1 MPIRTPARGANESRQ
16 SGANPLRE
24 KAFAALHGVTRELSI
39 QRKIRLLPT
48 IGGAA
53 MFAILVM
60 TIAFGMLSRHST
72 TRIRDGYYPSARLSA
87 DLRERLAAMEHR
99 FDDASITKQP
109 QALRDA
115 DTQLDSVIRE
125 LDAARKNPVLDVPTI
140 EALRTAVRH
149 YHASARRVSERMIAG
164 ETGDS
169 IADATA
175 WTTKQ
180 YDALRA
186 ELDATAVADQERI
199 ESAFTSASRLEL
211 ATSIAI
217 GIVALGAVAFLW
229 VLSLFTEELLT
240 RTLTDPIG
248 EAAHVADR
256 LARGDVT
263 VTIPSSVDGEVGRLL
278 RAMEQM
284 VQYLKEM
291 ATAAEA
297 IAAGDV
303 TVHMEP
309 RSAQDAFGVA
319 FRHMTQY
326 LQSMAQVADS
336 VSAGNL
342 AQAVEPRSSA
352 DTFGR
357 AFASM
362 IGTLST
368 AVAELRGAAQAIAGA
383 AAEVASS
390 AQELSQSTSDEA
402 AVVQQASAAI
412 DRVHSLVRR
421 NAETSRETEELAQ
434 RGANDAEQSGHA
446 TQDTL
451 RAMHRITERISAVGE
466 IATQTNLLALNAA
479 IEAARAG
486 EHGRGFAVVAA
497 EVRQLAEGSHQAA
510 QEIQTLV
517 SSSHGVAQRSSELL
531 TTLVPAIAQTA
542 ALMQRIASAS
552 AEQTNGLSEV
562 TSAMRGVDQATQRNA
577 AAAQQLAATA
587 AEMSA
592 QAEVLQDLISTFKL
606 AA

>member
-1 MPIRTPARGANESRQ
+1 MQPRPVARRSIESRQ
-16 SGANPLRE
+16 SAGNPLRE
-24 KAFAALHGVTRELSI
+24 KAFAALYQATRELTI

-48 IGGAA
+48 IAGVA

-72 TRIRDGYYPSARLSA
+72 ARIRDGYYPSARISA
-87 DLRERLAAMEHR
+87 DLRDRIAAMQHR
-99 FDDASITKQP
+99 IEDAAVSKEP
-109 QALRDA
+109 SALRDA
-115 DTQLDSVIRE
+115 DAQLDSAMRE
-125 LDAARKNPVLDVPTI
+125 LDAAIADQQRI
-140 EALRTAVRH
+140 EA
-149 YHASARRVSERMIAG
+149 
-164 ETGDS
+164 
-169 IADATA
+169 
-175 WTTKQ
+175 
-180 YDALRA
+180 
-186 ELDATAVADQERI
+186 
-199 ESAFTSASRLEL
+199 AFTSASRLEL

-217 GIVALGAVAFLW
+217 GIIALGTVAFLW

-263 VTIPSSVDGEVGRLL
+263 VTIPSAVDGEVGRLL

-303 TVHMEP
+303 SVRMEP
-309 RSAQDAFGVA
+309 RSEQDAFGVA
-319 FRHMTQY
+319 FQHMTQY

-342 AQAVEPRSSA
+342 AHHVEPRSPA

-357 AFASM
+357 AFAAM

-368 AVAELRGAAQAIAGA
+368 AVSELRGAAQAIAGA

-390 AQELSQSTSDEA
+390 AQELSHSTSEEA
-402 AVVQQASAAI
+402 TVVQQASAAI
-412 DRVHSLVRR
+412 ERVHSLVRS
-421 NAETSRETEELAQ
+421 NAETSQETEQLAR
-434 RGANDAEQSGHA
+434 RGATDAEQSGHA

-486 EHGRGFAVVAA
+486 DHGRGFAVVAA
-497 EVRQLAEGSHQAA
+497 EVRQLAEGSQQAA
-510 QEIQTLV
+510 QEIQALV
-517 SSSHGVAQRSSELL
+517 ASSHGVAQRSSELL
-531 TTLVPAIAQTA
+531 ST
-542 ALMQRIASAS
+542 LMQRIASAS
-552 AEQTNGLSEV
+552 AEQTNGLGEV

-592 QAEVLQDLISTFKL
+592 QAEVLQDLMSTFKL

>member
-1 MPIRTPARGANESRQ
+1 MEFRTAGSGAAEAREGA
-16 SGANPLRE
+16 ANPLRE
-24 KAFAALHGVTRELSI
+24 KAFATLHRATRELTI
-39 QRKIRLLPT
+39 QRKIRLLPM
-48 IGGAA
+48 IAGAA

-60 TIAFGMLSRHST
+60 TIAFVMLSRHST
-72 TRIRDGYYPSARLSA
+72 ARIRDGYYTSARLSA
-87 DLRERLAAMEHR
+87 DLRERLAVMQHRLEDVAAMKEAGALKNA
-99 FDDASITKQP
+99 DA
-109 QALRDA
+109 
-115 DTQLDSVIRE
+115 QLDLAMRE
-125 LDAARKNPVLDVPTI
+125 LDAARQNSVLVI
-140 EALRTAVRH
+140 
-149 YHASARRVSERMIAG
+149 
-164 ETGDS
+164 
-169 IADATA
+169 
-175 WTTKQ
+175 
-180 YDALRA
+180 
-186 ELDATAVADQERI
+186 ADQERI
-199 ESAFTSASRLEL
+199 EPAFTSASRLEL

-217 GIVALGAVAFLW
+217 GIVALGTVGFLW
-229 VLSLFTEELLT
+229 VLSLFTEDLLT
-240 RTLTDPIG
+240 RTLTNPIG

-303 TVHMEP
+303 SVRMEP

-319 FRHMTQY
+319 FQHMTHY

-342 AQAVEPRSSA
+342 AHRVEPRSPA

-357 AFASM
+357 AFAAM

-368 AVAELRGAAQAIAGA
+368 AVAELRGAAHAIAGA

-390 AQELSQSTSDEA
+390 AQELSHSTLEEA
-402 AVVQQASAAI
+402 TVVQQASAAI

-421 NAETSRETEELAQ
+421 NAETSQETEELAR
-434 RGANDAEQSGHA
+434 RGATDAEQSGHA

-486 EHGRGFAVVAA
+486 DHGRGFAVVAA
-497 EVRQLAEGSHQAA
+497 EVRQLAEGSQHAA
-510 QEIQTLV
+510 QEIQALV
-517 SSSHGVAQRSSELL
+517 ASSHGVAQRSSELL
-531 TTLVPAIAQTA
+531 STLVPAIAQTA
-542 ALMQRIASAS
+542 SLMQRIAFAS

>member
-1 MPIRTPARGANESRQ
+1 MQPRPRDRRSIESRQ
-16 SGANPLRE
+16 STGNPLRE
-24 KAFAALHGVTRELSI
+24 KAFAALYQATRELTI

-48 IGGAA
+48 IAGVA

-72 TRIRDGYYPSARLSA
+72 ARIRDGYYPSARLSA
-87 DLRERLAAMEHR
+87 DLRKRLAVMEHR
-99 FDDASITKQP
+99 FEDAAVTKEATALKETEAQLDS
-109 QALRDA
+109 ALRD
-115 DTQLDSVIRE
+115 V
-125 LDAARKNPVLDVPTI
+125 DAAIADQQRI
-140 EALRTAVRH
+140 EA
-149 YHASARRVSERMIAG
+149 
-164 ETGDS
+164 
-169 IADATA
+169 
-175 WTTKQ
+175 
-180 YDALRA
+180 
-186 ELDATAVADQERI
+186 
-199 ESAFTSASRLEL
+199 AFTSASRLEL

-240 RTLTDPIG
+240 RTLTEPIG

-263 VTIPSSVDGEVGRLL
+263 VTIPSTVDGEVGRLL

-284 VQYLKEM
+284 VEYLKEM

-303 TVHMEP
+303 SVRMEP
-309 RSAQDAFGVA
+309 RSEQDAFGVA
-319 FRHMTQY
+319 FQHMTRY

-342 AQAVEPRSSA
+342 AHRVEPRSPA

-357 AFASM
+357 AFAAM

-368 AVAELRGAAQAIAGA
+368 AVAELRSAAQAIAGA

-390 AQELSQSTSDEA
+390 AQELSHSTSEEA
-402 AVVQQASAAI
+402 TVVQQASAAI
-412 DRVHSLVRR
+412 ARVHSLVRR
-421 NAETSRETEELAQ
+421 NAETSQETEELAR
-434 RGANDAEQSGHA
+434 RGATDAEQSGHA

-486 EHGRGFAVVAA
+486 DHGRGFAVVAA
-497 EVRQLAEGSHQAA
+497 EVRQLAEGSQQAA

-517 SSSHGVAQRSSELL
+517 ASSHSVAQRSSELL
-531 TTLVPAIAQTA
+531 STLVPAIAQTA

-552 AEQTNGLSEV
+552 AEQTNGLGEV

>member
-1 MPIRTPARGANESRQ
+1 MARDSIGVPRPAAD
-16 SGANPLRE
+16 NPLRE
-24 KAFAALHGVTRELSI
+24 MAFAALHRSTRELSI
-39 QRKIRLLPT
+39 QRKIRLLPK
-48 IGGAA
+48 IAGSA

-60 TIAFGMLSRHST
+60 TITLGMLSRRST

-87 DLRERLAAMEHR
+87 DLRERLAVMQRRLQDGVIAKDVEP
-99 FDDASITKQP
+99 FKGA
-109 QALRDA
+109 AA
-115 DTQLDSVIRE
+115 QLDSALRE
-125 LDAARKNPVLDVPTI
+125 LEVARTNPVVDSERI
-140 EALRTAVRH
+140 DALRSAVRG
-149 YHASARRVSERMIAG
+149 YYTLARRTSERMVAG

-169 IADATA
+169 IFVAVRTMTSQYSAVRRELEANAAADEA
-175 WTTKQ
+175 
-180 YDALRA
+180 
-186 ELDATAVADQERI
+186 RI
-199 ESAFTSASRLEL
+199 DRAFTTASRLEL
-211 ATSIAI
+211 GTSTAI
-217 GIVALGAVAFLW
+217 GMVALGAVAFLW
-229 VLSLFTEELLT
+229 VLSLFTEDLLT
-240 RTLTDPIG
+240 RTLTDPLSD
-248 EAAHVADR
+248 AAHVADR

-263 VTIPSSVDGEVGRLL
+263 VTIPAHVDGEVGRLL

-303 TVHMEP
+303 TVRMEP
-309 RSAQDAFGVA
+309 RSEQDAFGVA

-326 LQSMAQVADS
+326 LQSMAQVADG

-342 AQAVEPRSSA
+342 AHRVEPRSPA

-368 AVAELRGAAQAIAGA
+368 AVGELRGAAQAIAAA

-390 AQELSQSTSDEA
+390 AQELSHSTSEEA
-402 AVVQQASAAI
+402 SVVQQATAAI
-412 DRVHSLVRR
+412 ERVHSLVRR
-421 NAETSRETEELAQ
+421 NAETSQETEELAR
-434 RGANDAEQSGHA
+434 RGAADAEQSGQA

-497 EVRQLAEGSHQAA
+497 EVRQLAEGSQHAA

-517 SSSHGVAQRSSELL
+517 ATSHTVAQRSSELL
-531 TTLVPAIAQTA
+531 GTLVPAIAQTA
-542 ALMQRIASAS
+542 ALMQRIAAAS

-562 TSAMRGVDQATQRNA
+562 NGAMRGVDQATQRNA

>member
-1 MPIRTPARGANESRQ
+1 MRFRTLASGVAVSRQ
-16 SGANPLRE
+16 GAANPFRE
-24 KAFAALHGVTRELSI
+24 YAFATLHRATLDLTI
-39 QRKIRLLPT
+39 QRKIRLLPM
-48 IGGAA
+48 IAGAA

-72 TRIRDGYYPSARLSA
+72 ARIRDGYYPSARLSA
-87 DLRERLAAMEHR
+87 DLRERLAAMQHR
-99 FDDASITKQP
+99 LDDAAVAK
-109 QALRDA
+109 DA
-115 DTQLDSVIRE
+115 SGLAAADAQLDSAMRE
-125 LDAARKNPVLDVPTI
+125 LDAAKRNPVLEGGKV
-140 EALRTAVRH
+140 EGLRSAVRS
-149 YHASARRVSERMIAG
+149 YHDLARRTSERLIAG
-164 ETGDS
+164 ETGDGIAGTEKS
-169 IADATA
+169 TAKQYESLRRELEENAIAD
-175 WTTKQ
+175 Q
-180 YDALRA
+180 
-186 ELDATAVADQERI
+186 QRI
-199 ESAFTSASRLEL
+199 EDAFTSATRLEL

-217 GIVALGAVAFLW
+217 GIVALGAVGFLW
-229 VLSLFTEELLT
+229 VLSLFTEDLVT

-297 IAAGDV
+297 IAEGDV
-303 TVHMEP
+303 SVRMEP
-309 RSAQDAFGVA
+309 RSEQDAFGIA
-319 FRHMTQY
+319 FRHMTEY
-326 LQSMAQVADS
+326 LHSMAQVADS

-342 AQAVEPRSSA
+342 AHRVEPRSAA
-352 DTFGR
+352 DIFGR
-357 AFASM
+357 AFAAM
-362 IGTLST
+362 VGTLST

-383 AAEVASS
+383 ASEVASS
-390 AQELSQSTSDEA
+390 AQELSHSTSEEA

-421 NAETSRETEELAQ
+421 NAETSHETEELAR
-434 RGANDAEQSGHA
+434 RGATDAEQSGHA
-446 TQDTL
+446 TQETL

-486 EHGRGFAVVAA
+486 DHGRGFAVVAS
-497 EVRQLAEGSHQAA
+497 EVRQLAEGSQQAA
-510 QEIQTLV
+510 QEIQALV
-517 SSSHGVAQRSSELL
+517 ASSHGVAQRSSELL
-531 TTLVPAIAQTA
+531 STLVPAIAQTA